1 MDKKILNKINKL
13 PIWQNKIIIEELKGG
28 ITNQNFLIID
38 GIKKYVARLGNDI
51 PEHLIS
57 RSNEL
62 IASSAAAKCKISPNV
77 VFYDEGILILDFIKS
92 TTLTKQGI
100 KDNIVDIISII
111 KKIHNEIPKNI
122 YGQSLIFWVFHVI
135 RNYAKFLKDNDSL
148 YVKSLAELLEK
159 STRLEL
165 ISSPYE
171 IVFGHNDLLPANFL
185 HDGSRIWVI
194 DWEYAGYNSPLFDLG
209 GLATNNNFELKEEIF
224 LLENYF
230 EKKID
235 DNLLLKF
242 CARQSP
248 LSKISKNVKHM
259 SAKFST
265 QRKIGYEHAE
275 NDNFNCEG
283 ASGVVNGAMVDPF
296 SGFVRAPLKLIPLI

>member
-100 KDNIVDIISII
+100 KDNIVDIISIV

-242 CARQSP
+242 NSMKCASLLRETMWSMVSEIS
-248 LSKISKNVKHM
+248 SKIDFNYSQYTQENIN
-259 SAKFST
+259 KFNEAFKSLN
-265 QRKIGYEHAE
+265 H
-275 NDNFNCEG
+275 N
-283 ASGVVNGAMVDPF
+283 
-296 SGFVRAPLKLIPLI
+296 